1 MKRIEFS
8 ELPKLHAICNRW
20 MHFFCSLLVVILG
33 FWRACKKT
41 STAPSAHYFG
51 SFFPCEKSQSF
62 VAIWNDFPNLAQFFE
77 RPTLVDQSSANS
89 SRLLTKLSGMLRFGV
104 RFSRRTFWPVL
115 ECSRFGGPIC
125 RPKNAPCQI
134 GIQSVG
140 NQKTWKKA
148 MFRRMAHAS
157 HRTLCKEKRP

>member
-1 MKRIEFS
+1 MAGRNETRRNETKRKRTNEMKKMKRIEFS

-62 VAIWNDFPNLAQFFE
+62 VAIWNDFSNLAQFRKTNFCGSIVREFE
-77 RPTLVDQSSANS
+77 PSSYQTHRYAEIW
-89 SRLLTKLSGMLRFGV
+89 RAFHVACFEKFA
-104 RFSRRTFWPVL
+104 FW
-115 ECSRFGGPIC
+115 
-125 RPKNAPCQI
+125 
-134 GIQSVG
+134 
-140 NQKTWKKA
+140 
-148 MFRRMAHAS
+148 
-157 HRTLCKEKRP
+157 

>member
-1 MKRIEFS
+1 MAGRNETRRNETKRKRTNEMKKMKRIEFS

-51 SFFPCEKSQSF
+51 LFFFMRKIAKFCCDLERFPELGTIFRKTKSCGPI
-62 VAIWNDFPNLAQFFE
+62 VGD
-77 RPTLVDQSSANS
+77 S
-89 SRLLTKLSGMLRFGV
+89 SRHLTKLSGMLRFGV
-104 RFSRRTFWPVL
+104 RFSRRTFGPVL

-125 RPKNAPCQI
+125 RPKNAACRI
-134 GIQSVG
+134 GIQLVG
-140 NQKTWKKA
+140 NQKT
-148 MFRRMAHAS
+148 
-157 HRTLCKEKRP
+157 